1 LPLSCSFGNGTFEWN
16 KDTRVSFEGNEDDW
30 AIVKTAFTETNLP
43 VSYEADNTKTNSIR
57 LELVDAIEGISSPEG
72 YSVHVGEDGVS
83 IKALSDAGLF
93 YGVQSLIQLAEQG
106 KGRVQFVDIVDEP
119 RFPYRGIM
127 LDVSR
132 HFRSKEFVK
141 KQIDLLSHYKFNRL
155 HLHLTDARMNAY
167 VGCVAKAVTAQ
178 VPASYGITS
187 WEVVVFDSK
196 EINAFALPGG
206 KIGVYSG
213 LLKVAKNQDQLATVI
228 GHELTHVLAQHSNE
242 RLSRDQL
249 TGIGLAVADAAIGS
263 SDSLGGA
270 ATMAALGLG
279 VQVGIALPYGRTQE
293 SEADRLGLE
302 LMARAGFNPAE
313 AVTLWQN
320 MSAASGGKAPPQLL
334 STHPSDQ
341 SRIANLQAQQA
352 EVQPLYQQAKASGLV
367 PQCKA

>member
-1 LPLSCSFGNGTFEWN
+1 MIASLTKFGLVAFCSSLLVACAQSPTGRSQMLLYSPQQMNQLGA
-16 KDTRVSFEGNEDDW
+16 DSFE
-30 AIVKTAFTETNLP
+30 
-43 VSYEADNTKTNSIR
+43 
-57 LELVDAIEGISSPEG
+57 
-72 YSVHVGEDGVS
+72 
-83 IKALSDAGLF
+83 
-93 YGVQSLIQLAEQG
+93 Q
-106 KGRVQFVDIVDEP
+106 
-119 RFPYRGIM
+119 M
-127 LDVSR
+127 
-132 HFRSKEFVK
+132 K
-141 KQIDLLSHYKFNRL
+141 KQEKVSK
-155 HLHLTDARMNAY
+155 DAKLNAY
-167 VGCVAKAVTAQ
+167 VSCVAKAVTAQ

-187 WEVVVFDSK
+187 WEVVLFDSK
-196 EINAFALPGG
+196 QVNAFALPGG

-249 TGIGLAVADAAIGS
+249 TGIGLTVANAAIGS

-313 AVTLWQN
+313 AIPLWQN
-320 MSAASGGKAPPQLL
+320 MSAAAGGNTPPQLL
-334 STHPSDQ
+334 STHPSNEN
-341 SRIANLQAQQA
+341 RIAELQAQQA
-352 EVQPLYQQAKASGLV
+352 EVQPLYEQARANGLV

>member
-1 LPLSCSFGNGTFEWN
+1 MRASSLSRLALTALCSSLLAGCAQSPTGRNQMLLFSPQQMNQLGADSFTQMKQQE
-16 KDTRVSFEGNEDDW
+16 KVS
-30 AIVKTAFTETNLP
+30 
-43 VSYEADNTKTNSIR
+43 
-57 LELVDAIEGISSPEG
+57 
-72 YSVHVGEDGVS
+72 
-83 IKALSDAGLF
+83 
-93 YGVQSLIQLAEQG
+93 
-106 KGRVQFVDIVDEP
+106 
-119 RFPYRGIM
+119 
-127 LDVSR
+127 
-132 HFRSKEFVK
+132 
-141 KQIDLLSHYKFNRL
+141 
-155 HLHLTDARMNAY
+155 TDARMNAY

>member
-1 LPLSCSFGNGTFEWN
+1 MRASSLSRLALTALCSALLAGCAQSPTGRNQMLLFSPQQMNQLGADSFTQMKQLE
-16 KDTRVSFEGNEDDW
+16 KVS
-30 AIVKTAFTETNLP
+30 
-43 VSYEADNTKTNSIR
+43 
-57 LELVDAIEGISSPEG
+57 
-72 YSVHVGEDGVS
+72 
-83 IKALSDAGLF
+83 
-93 YGVQSLIQLAEQG
+93 
-106 KGRVQFVDIVDEP
+106 
-119 RFPYRGIM
+119 
-127 LDVSR
+127 
-132 HFRSKEFVK
+132 
-141 KQIDLLSHYKFNRL
+141 
-155 HLHLTDARMNAY
+155 TDARMNAY

-279 VQVGIALPYGRTQE
+279 VQVGLALPFGSTQE

-367 PQCKA
+367 PQCKASGPTHDHSLHKLIKSRSVERLQVRF

>member
-1 LPLSCSFGNGTFEWN
+1 MRASSLSRLALTALCSALLAGCAQSPTGRNQMLLFSPQQMNQLGADSFTQMKQQE
-16 KDTRVSFEGNEDDW
+16 KVS
-30 AIVKTAFTETNLP
+30 
-43 VSYEADNTKTNSIR
+43 
-57 LELVDAIEGISSPEG
+57 
-72 YSVHVGEDGVS
+72 
-83 IKALSDAGLF
+83 
-93 YGVQSLIQLAEQG
+93 
-106 KGRVQFVDIVDEP
+106 
-119 RFPYRGIM
+119 
-127 LDVSR
+127 
-132 HFRSKEFVK
+132 
-141 KQIDLLSHYKFNRL
+141 
-155 HLHLTDARMNAY
+155 TDARMNAY

-279 VQVGIALPYGRTQE
+279 VQVGIALPFGRTQE

-367 PQCKA
+367 PQCKASGPTHD

>member
-1 LPLSCSFGNGTFEWN
+1 MRASSLSRLALTALCSALLAGCAQSPTGRNQMLLFSPQQMNQLGADSFTQMKQQE
-16 KDTRVSFEGNEDDW
+16 KVS
-30 AIVKTAFTETNLP
+30 
-43 VSYEADNTKTNSIR
+43 
-57 LELVDAIEGISSPEG
+57 
-72 YSVHVGEDGVS
+72 
-83 IKALSDAGLF
+83 
-93 YGVQSLIQLAEQG
+93 
-106 KGRVQFVDIVDEP
+106 
-119 RFPYRGIM
+119 
-127 LDVSR
+127 
-132 HFRSKEFVK
+132 
-141 KQIDLLSHYKFNRL
+141 
-155 HLHLTDARMNAY
+155 TDARMNAY

-270 ATMAALGLG
+270 ATMAALGRG

-367 PQCKA
+367 PQCKASGPTHDHSLHKLIKSRSVERLQVRF

>member
-1 LPLSCSFGNGTFEWN
+1 MRASSLSRLALTALCSALLAGCAQSPTGRNQMLLFSPQQMNQLGADSFTQMKQQE
-16 KDTRVSFEGNEDDW
+16 KVS
-30 AIVKTAFTETNLP
+30 
-43 VSYEADNTKTNSIR
+43 
-57 LELVDAIEGISSPEG
+57 
-72 YSVHVGEDGVS
+72 
-83 IKALSDAGLF
+83 
-93 YGVQSLIQLAEQG
+93 
-106 KGRVQFVDIVDEP
+106 
-119 RFPYRGIM
+119 
-127 LDVSR
+127 
-132 HFRSKEFVK
+132 
-141 KQIDLLSHYKFNRL
+141 
-155 HLHLTDARMNAY
+155 TDARMNAY

-279 VQVGIALPYGRTQE
+279 VQVGIALPFGRTQE

-367 PQCKA
+367 PQCKASGPTHDHSLHKLIKSRSVERLQVRF

>member
-1 LPLSCSFGNGTFEWN
+1 MRASSLSRLALTALCSALLAGCAQSPTGRNQMLLFSPQQMNQLGADSFTQMKQQE
-16 KDTRVSFEGNEDDW
+16 KVS
-30 AIVKTAFTETNLP
+30 
-43 VSYEADNTKTNSIR
+43 
-57 LELVDAIEGISSPEG
+57 
-72 YSVHVGEDGVS
+72 
-83 IKALSDAGLF
+83 
-93 YGVQSLIQLAEQG
+93 
-106 KGRVQFVDIVDEP
+106 
-119 RFPYRGIM
+119 
-127 LDVSR
+127 
-132 HFRSKEFVK
+132 
-141 KQIDLLSHYKFNRL
+141 
-155 HLHLTDARMNAY
+155 TDARMNAY

-279 VQVGIALPYGRTQE
+279 VQVGIALPFGRTQE

-367 PQCKA
+367 PQCKASGPTHDHSLHKLIKSRSV